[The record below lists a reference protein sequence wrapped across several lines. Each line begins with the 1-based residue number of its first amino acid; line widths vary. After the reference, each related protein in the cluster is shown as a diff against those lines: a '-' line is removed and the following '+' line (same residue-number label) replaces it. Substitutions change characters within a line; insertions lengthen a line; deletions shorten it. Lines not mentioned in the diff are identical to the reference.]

1 MRQVP
6 WSKMLLTMQTKGQE
20 KTESRRGI
28 RRARVSQPV
37 RVRPK
42 NAELPMETCWTVNVS
57 RNGMRFVTLSDH
69 YFSGMEIL
77 VTRNFQ
83 PNDPAN
89 REETGSVLRVAK
101 LKDGRWSVAIQ
112 IG

>member
-1 MRQVP
+1 
-6 WSKMLLTMQTKGQE
+6 MQTNDQD

-42 NAELPMETCWTVNVS
+42 NAELPEETCWTVNVS
-57 RNGMRFVTLSDH
+57 RNGVKFVTLSDH
-69 YFSGMEIL
+69 YLPGMEL
-77 VTRNFQ
+77 FVTRNFQ

-89 REETGSVLRVAK
+89 FEETGSVLRADK

-112 IG
+112 IV